1 MLRRKGRVETMEHF
15 LKEYVLKTTLWSSIL
30 TIGLGVQ
37 TFLWVQG
44 QLPSWFPLL
53 MVGITGLFFAIRFK
67 KDEPKVESCAW
78 KIGSYTCTLSS
89 LSVLIIVVELVS
101 VFFALETTNLPIK
114 TTGMN
119 LLLNLLEWIPIGL
132 SGMLSVFMLLMIF
145 NGILTFKSL
154 DME

>member
-1 MLRRKGRVETMEHF
+1 MERF
-15 LKEYVLKTTLWSSIL
+15 LKEYILKTMGWSSIL

-37 TFLWVQG
+37 TFLWIQG

-78 KIGSYTCTLSS
+78 KIGSYMCTLSS

-101 VFFALETTNLPIK
+101 VFLTLGTTNLPIK
-114 TTGMN
+114 TIEMN
-119 LLLNLLEWIPIGL
+119 LLLSLLEWLPVGL

-145 NGILTFKSL
+145 NGIFTFKSL

>member
-1 MLRRKGRVETMEHF
+1 MERF
-15 LKEYVLKTTLWSSIL
+15 LKEYILKTTIWSSIL

-53 MVGITGLFFAIRFK
+53 MVGLTGLFFVIRFK

-78 KIGSYTCTLSS
+78 KIGSYMCTLSS
-89 LSVLIIVVELVS
+89 LSVLIIVIELVS
-101 VFFALETTNLPIK
+101 VFLTLGTANLTIK

-119 LLLNLLEWIPIGL
+119 PLLSLLEWLPVGL

-145 NGILTFKSL
+145 NGIFTFKSL